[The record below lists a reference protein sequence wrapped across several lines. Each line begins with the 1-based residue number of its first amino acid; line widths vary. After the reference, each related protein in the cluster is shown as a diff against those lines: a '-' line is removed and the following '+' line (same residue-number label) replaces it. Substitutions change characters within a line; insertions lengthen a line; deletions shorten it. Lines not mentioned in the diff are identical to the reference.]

1 MFTFSISMISF
12 IKHKNIFFVLTLA
25 AIAAAVAAI
34 SVWGLRPG
42 IEFTGG
48 SLTIVE
54 YHDARPETGV
64 IREKVQSLGLADAS
78 VYAVEEKGAAIRT
91 ENLSAQR
98 REALLAALKETGEF
112 EEKSFESIGPMVGRE
127 LTGKM
132 SLLVLVSLL
141 AMLLYIAVA
150 FRNVPGQIGAWQ
162 FGAASF
168 LILCHDI
175 LIPLGIFAALGAFWG
190 VQITIPVITALLIVV
205 GYAINN
211 VIVVYDRVRE
221 NLLRDRR
228 ADFAENANRA
238 INQTLSRQIN
248 TSLATLLPVFA
259 IYFLGGE
266 SLKYFSLALILGVA
280 VGTYSSVFLSA
291 QLLVLWRQIK
301 ARRRNV

>member
-1 MFTFSISMISF
+1 MISF
-12 IKHKNIFFVLTLA
+12 IKYKKIFFALTLA
-25 AIAAAVAAI
+25 MVAASVAAI
-34 SVWGLRPG
+34 AVWGLKPG

-48 SLTIVE
+48 SILEIE
-54 YHDARPETGV
+54 YENERPANDV
-64 IREKVQSLGLADAS
+64 VRQKIADAAQLQNVS
-78 VYAVEEKGAAIRT
+78 VYASGDRGLIVRT
-91 ENLSAQR
+91 ENLNSEQYRKVAD
-98 REALLAALKETGEF
+98 ALAAEGEF
-112 EEKSFESIGPMVGRE
+112 EEKSFEAIGPMVGKE

-132 SLLVLVSLL
+132 LLLIFVSLV

-150 FRNVPGQIGAWQ
+150 FRNVPGRVSSWQ
-162 FGAASF
+162 YGIASF

-175 LIPLGIFAALGAFWG
+175 IMPLGVFAALGAFFG

-221 NLLRDRR
+221 NLLRDHR

-259 IYFLGGE
+259 IYFWGGV
-266 SLKYFSLALILGVA
+266 SLQHFATALILGIA
-280 VGTYSSVFLSA
+280 VGTYSSIFLA
-291 QLLVLWRQIK
+291 APMLVLWREFRDRK
-301 ARRRNV
+301 R